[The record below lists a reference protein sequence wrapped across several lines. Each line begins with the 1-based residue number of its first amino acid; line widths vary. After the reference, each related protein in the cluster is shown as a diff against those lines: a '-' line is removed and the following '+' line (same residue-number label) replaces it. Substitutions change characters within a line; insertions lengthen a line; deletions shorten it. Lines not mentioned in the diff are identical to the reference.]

1 MDEKAPVFL
10 FDDVRVEPAAFRVWK
25 AGAAVSVEPKALEV
39 LLFLIRNRGRV
50 VQKRELLDTIWHDT
64 FVGENALTREI
75 AQLRKALGEDA
86 RRARYIETVPTR
98 GYRFIAEVEEGVAVS
113 NGASTAASN
122 GARANGAAANGSFAA
137 AHTSL
142 PTSSTDAPAVEAGRV
157 RSRRAF
163 LLLSGAALVLLLCVG
178 GLVWWSLRGGRGGET
193 TVQVR
198 RLTQVTTSTGL
209 DIYPAISPDGGYVA
223 YSSNSGGDFEIYV
236 RQLAPGGR
244 EIRIT
249 DDGGRNF
256 QPAWSPDGQ
265 FIAYY
270 SQRRGGLWLVPA
282 LGGAARRLTDF
293 GSKPAWSPDGEQ
305 IAFQSGGLHDLVG
318 VQGGALP
325 PSTIWAVSARGGEP
339 RQLTKVGVPSGG
351 HGSPVWWPGGK
362 RILFFAF
369 DLMLNEVWSVS
380 METGEV
386 RRHGPGV
393 QPFSDI
399 IFSPDGRYA
408 YCAGAYR
415 GASFGLYRI
424 PVNLDAGETAGDVE
438 KVEGTAG
445 TPIRYLSISADGR
458 RIAYSTQSLVSDIW
472 QLPLTPAG
480 DASGAPAPLYED
492 TSRRKTNPA
501 VSPDGKWIAF
511 GVWRLGQPT
520 SVWMVDS
527 EGKNPV
533 PLTTD
538 EGGSGVPSW
547 LPGGDRIAYL
557 TRRGDK
563 AMFYTKSWATGEE
576 KPLMELPPLANT
588 PRLSPDGR
596 LVAYNSREGGRINVW
611 VQAVEG
617 GGPRR
622 LTSDAEMAGFPA
634 WSPDGKWLA
643 LEVRRGDDMQV
654 AVMPSEGGEPV
665 LLTHE
670 PGLNWPH
677 SFSPDGEFIAF
688 ASYRDGLW
696 NLYRVSR
703 KTGEQRQLTH
713 FNKTNGYVRY
723 PAWSPTGDRI
733 VFEHAEATGNVWLVE
748 LK

>member
-25 AGAAVSVEPKALEV
+25 AGAAVAVEPKALEV
-39 LLFLIRNRGRV
+39 LLFLIQNRGRV

-98 GYRFIAEVEEGVAVS
+98 GYRFIAEVEESVSVSNGAGATTS
-113 NGASTAASN
+113 NGASTN
-122 GARANGAAANGSFAA
+122 GATTNGSFTAVR
-137 AHTSL
+137 TSFS
-142 PTSSTDAPAVEAGRV
+142 TSSTDAPAVEVGRV

-178 GLVWWSLRGGRGGET
+178 GLVWWGFTRGRAET

-282 LGGAARRLTDF
+282 LGGVARRLTNF

-325 PSTIWAVSARGGEP
+325 PSTIWAVNARGGEP
-339 RQLTKVGVPSGG
+339 MQLTKTGVPSGG

-369 DLMLNEVWSVS
+369 DLMMNEVWSVS
-380 METGEV
+380 VETGEV

-415 GASFGLYRI
+415 GASFGLFRI
-424 PVNLDAGETAGDVE
+424 PINLDAGETAGDVE

-472 QLPLTPAG
+472 QLPLTSAG
-480 DASGAPAPLYED
+480 NASGTPAPLYED

-501 VSPDGKWIAF
+501 ISPDGKWIAF
-511 GVWRLGQPT
+511 GVWRLGTPS
-520 SVWMVDS
+520 SVWLVDS
-527 EGKNPV
+527 EGKNPS

-538 EGGSGVPSW
+538 EGGSGVPNW

-557 TRRGDK
+557 TQRDRRM
-563 AMFYTKSWATGEE
+563 MFYTKSWATGDE

-588 PRLSPDGR
+588 PHLSPDGR
-596 LVAYNSREGGRINVW
+596 LVAYNSREGGVINVW

-617 GGPRR
+617 GTPRR

-670 PGLNWPH
+670 PGLSWPH
-677 SFSPDGEFIAF
+677 SFSPDSEFIAF
-688 ASYRDGLW
+688 AGYRDGLW

-703 KTGEQRQLTH
+703 RTGEQQQLTH

>member
-1 MDEKAPVFL
+1 
-10 FDDVRVEPAAFRVWK
+10 
-25 AGAAVSVEPKALEV
+25 
-39 LLFLIRNRGRV
+39 
-50 VQKRELLDTIWHDT
+50 
-64 FVGENALTREI
+64 
-75 AQLRKALGEDA
+75 
-86 RRARYIETVPTR
+86 R

-113 NGASTAASN
+113 NGAAT
-122 GARANGAAANGSFAA
+122 NGAAAKSPATTNGAGAASAFVEAAGEAVPAPA
-137 AHTSL
+137 AHE
-142 PTSSTDAPAVEAGRV
+142 VRRV

-163 LLLSGAALVLLLCVG
+163 LLTAGAALVLLLCVG
-178 GLVWWSLRGGRGGET
+178 GLAWWLARGRGAGET

-209 DIYPAISPDGGYVA
+209 DIFPAISPDGGYVA

-282 LGGAARRLTDF
+282 LGGVARRLTDF

-305 IAFQSGGLHDLVG
+305 IAFQSAGLHDLVG

-325 PSTIWAVSARGGEP
+325 PSTIWAVGARGGEP
-339 RQLTKVGVPSGG
+339 RQLTKTGVPSGG

-369 DLMLNEVWSVS
+369 DLMMNEVWSVS
-380 METGEV
+380 IESGEV

-415 GASFGLYRI
+415 GASFGLFRI
-424 PVNLDAGETAGDVE
+424 PVNLDAGETDGEVE

-472 QLPLTPAG
+472 QLPLTSTG
-480 DASGAPAPLYED
+480 DASGPPAPLYED

-511 GVWRLGQPT
+511 GVWRLGQPM

-538 EGGSGVPSW
+538 EGGSGVPNW

-557 TRRGDK
+557 THRERRT
-563 AMFYTKSWATGEE
+563 MFYTKSWATGDE

-588 PRLSPDGR
+588 PRLSPDGK
-596 LVAYNSREGGRINVW
+596 LVAYNSRDGGVINVW
-611 VQAVEG
+611 VQPVAG
-617 GGPRR
+617 GAARR

-654 AVMPSEGGEPV
+654 AVMPAEGGEPV

-677 SFSPDGEFIAF
+677 SF
-688 ASYRDGLW
+688 
-696 NLYRVSR
+696 
-703 KTGEQRQLTH
+703 
-713 FNKTNGYVRY
+713 
-723 PAWSPTGDRI
+723 
-733 VFEHAEATGNVWLVE
+733 
-748 LK
+748 